1 MCSPLSVVH
10 GSDPDHEGWTRS
22 RYEGGAEKSLAGSL
36 RGSSPVKSAHTQ
48 GAHILEHTVRAE
60 ELSCSSV
67 PGALSTLCFFARV
80 LLHSFFLFVYL
91 VGFFLIINH
100 IIFHVGAE
108 SVATVCLFRTSSRIF
123 GISFRIKV
131 DT

>member
-67 PGALSTLCFFARV
+67 PDALSTLCFFARV
-80 LLHSFFLFVYL
+80 LLHSFFF
-91 VGFFLIINH
+91 
-100 IIFHVGAE
+100 
-108 SVATVCLFRTSSRIF
+108 CLFIWLVFFNYKSHNISRW
-123 GISFRIKV
+123 S
-131 DT
+131 